1 MLSQGLSLDAAQW
14 GWGWNIASPAQKPSL
29 QPAQLPSDG
38 SNLQVHPTWIPSRRA
53 SGVTFTLVLFFSLQS
68 LSWPTMHLLT
78 LQTQVQPHSPVA
90 AQFPVSWAL
99 LWFAAALFSPPP
111 PQRKYIFFF
120 FQCLLSVAIF
130 VWWLSAGVEYWN
142 LCGLKAPPGAIICA
156 LSDCNYFRKCF

>member
-14 GWGWNIASPAQKPSL
+14 GWGWNIASPAQKLSL

-111 PQRKYIFFF
+111 PLKENISFFF
-120 FQCLLSVAIF
+120 FLMFAFCSNFCVMTECWSGILEPLWPESP
-130 VWWLSAGVEYWN
+130 SR
-142 LCGLKAPPGAIICA
+142 
-156 LSDCNYFRKCF
+156 CNYLCLVRL